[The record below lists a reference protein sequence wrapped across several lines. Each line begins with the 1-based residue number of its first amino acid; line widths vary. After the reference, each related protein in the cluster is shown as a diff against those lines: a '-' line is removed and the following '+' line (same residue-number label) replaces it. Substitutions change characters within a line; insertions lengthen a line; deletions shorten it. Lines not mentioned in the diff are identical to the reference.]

1 MEVKRLAVAVA
12 AYLKDRMAEE
22 QEKERSG
29 GQWDRVGYHRWE
41 MLFER
46 VIYAKISNKTKVITS
61 MVNL

>member
-1 MEVKRLAVAVA
+1 MAVAVA
-12 AYLKDRMAEE
+12 AYLKDRMVEE
-22 QEKERSG
+22 QDMEKERSG

-46 VIYAKISNKTKVITS
+46 VIYAKISNKAKVITS